1 MPSRDSH
8 HQILREIEDR
18 AFTLAGIQK
27 RLEPVETWLSQ
38 NLLINGADQQLI
50 NLLDAARLLQ
60 AERQRLLDELAQERK
75 NASER

>member
-1 MPSRDSH
+1 VPSRNSH
-8 HQILREIEDR
+8 YQVLREIEDH

-27 RLEPVETWLSQ
+27 RLEPVETWLGQ

-60 AERQRLLDELAQERK
+60 AARQRLLDELAQERK
-75 NASER
+75 NAPGR

>member
-1 MPSRDSH
+1 VPSRDSH

>member
-1 MPSRDSH
+1 VPSRDSH
-8 HQILREIEDR
+8 YQTLREIEDH

-60 AERQRLLDELAQERK
+60 AERQRLLDELAQKRK
-75 NASER
+75 PTSGR

>member
-1 MPSRDSH
+1 VPSRDSH
-8 HQILREIEDR
+8 YQALREIEDR
-18 AFTLAGIQK
+18 SFTLAGIQK

-50 NLLDAARLLQ
+50 NLLDAARVLQ

-75 NASER
+75 NASKR